1 MRLSTKTRYAARA
14 LTELSSIDSGSPVS
28 VREVAE
34 RQQISAKYLE
44 NIFRSLC
51 SAGLLTV
58 KRGKQGGF
66 LLAKPPQDIS
76 LKDLCEQLEGS
87 LALVDCVD
95 DPGRCPMADTC
106 PTRDTWVEVHQAIL
120 NVLERTSIQQLIDRK
135 RSKQSAATIDY
146 QI

>member
-51 SAGLLTV
+51 SAGLLNV

-66 LLAKPPQDIS
+66 LLAKPPRDIS

-87 LALVDCVD
+87 LAPVDCVD

-106 PTRDTWVEVHQAIL
+106 PTRDAWVEVHQAIL